1 MTLDTTIHNR
11 LGQPIGAPVPNWT
24 ARPRPS
30 REPIQGRYCRIEALN
45 IACHTNDLFTAFSLD
60 TSGHNWTYLSS
71 EPWQTKEAM
80 LGWMHTTCLSDDPLF
95 HTIIDAQTNR
105 AVGIAALMRIDPT
118 NGVIEVGHIHFSPLL
133 QKQRAG
139 TEAIYL
145 LMARVFDE
153 LGYRRFE
160 WKCDALNAPSRAAAQ
175 RFGFQFEGIF
185 RQAIVYK
192 NRNRDTAWFA
202 ILDRD
207 WPALKIAYERW
218 LDPSNFDGE
227 GRQHQSLKLAGG

>member
-1 MTLDTTIHNR
+1 MTLDTIIRN
-11 LGQPIGAPVPNWT
+11 LPGQPIGAPVPNWT
-24 ARPRPS
+24 TRPRPS
-30 REPIQGRYCRIEALN
+30 REPIQGRYCRIEVLD
-45 IACHTNDLFTAFSLD
+45 IARHADDLFTAFSLD

-80 LGWMHTTCLSDDPLF
+80 LRWMHTTCLSDDPLF

-133 QKQRAG
+133 QKRRAA
-139 TEAIYL
+139 TEAIYV

-185 RQAIVYK
+185 RQAIIYK

-202 ILDRD
+202 IIDRD

-218 LDPSNFDGE
+218 LDPTNFDGE
-227 GRQHQSLKLAGG
+227 GRQQQSLKLAGG

>member
-1 MTLDTTIHNR
+1 M
-11 LGQPIGAPVPNWT
+11 PVPNWT

-30 REPIQGRYCRIEALN
+30 REPIQDRYCRIEALD
-45 IACHTNDLFTAFSLD
+45 IARHADDLFTAFSLD

-80 LGWMHTTCLSDDPLF
+80 LAWMRTTCLSDDPLF
-95 HTIIDAQTNR
+95 HTIIDAQTSK

-133 QKQRAG
+133 QKQRAA

-185 RQAIVYK
+185 RQAIIYK

-202 ILDRD
+202 IIDRD

-218 LDPSNFDGE
+218 LDPNNFDGE
-227 GRQHQSLKLAGG
+227 GRQQQSLKLAGG